1 MAGTKKQ
8 QQVSNLLRDAL
19 DSSFRKNGIYN
30 QSPGLVSIHEVVIS
44 PDLLEAKVYLS
55 LFQIEQP
62 DEFWQELK
70 LQEGEVKNDVGK
82 YLRHKLRRI
91 PNITYLED
99 QTLERAFKIDKIIRE
114 LDIPTDPASDEEE

>member
-8 QQVSNLLRDAL
+8 QQVSKLLQDAI

-30 QSPGLVSIHEVVIS
+30 QSPGLVSIHEVTIS

-55 LFQIEQP
+55 LFQITNP
-62 DEFWQELK
+62 TEFWAELNHK
-70 LQEGEVKNDVGK
+70 KGDIKNEVGR

-91 PNITYLED
+91 PNLTYLED
-99 QTLERAFKIDKIIRE
+99 ETLEKAFKIDKLLRD
-114 LDIPTDPASDEEE
+114 LDIPAAPSSDEEE

>member
-8 QQVSNLLRDAL
+8 QQVANLLKDAL
-19 DSSFRKNGIYN
+19 DSSFRKNGVYN
-30 QSPGLVSIHEVVIS
+30 QSPGLVSIHEVTIS

-55 LFQIEQP
+55 LFQIENP
-62 DEFWQELK
+62 TEFWQELDQK
-70 LQEGEVKNDVGK
+70 KGEIKNDAGR

-99 QTLERAFKIDKIIRE
+99 ETLERAFKIDKIIKE
-114 LDIPTDPASDEEE
+114 LDIPANSSDEEE